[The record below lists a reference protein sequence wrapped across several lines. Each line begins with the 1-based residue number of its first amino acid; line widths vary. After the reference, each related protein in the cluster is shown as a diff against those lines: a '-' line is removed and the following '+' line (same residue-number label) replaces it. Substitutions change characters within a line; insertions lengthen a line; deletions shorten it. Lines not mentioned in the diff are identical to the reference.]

1 METTVIGIDLG
12 TTNSVAAAL
21 VDGRPSVLGGDERL
35 IPSVV
40 GLSPDG
46 DVLVGMPAKHQYVV
60 SPQRTIKSVK
70 RLMGQDIKL
79 PLGERICTPVEI
91 SAMILE
97 KVKQVAEKSLGRA
110 VGQAVITVPAYF
122 TDAQRQATKQA
133 GEKAGLEVLRI
144 INEPTAAALVYGL
157 GREAH
162 QRVLV
167 YDLGGGTFDV
177 SVVEIQ
183 SGVIE
188 VLATA
193 GNNRLGGD
201 DFDAR
206 LVDYLA
212 EQFIMQYDIDPREDL
227 QALARLTVA
236 AEEAKIRLSSHP
248 FARVNEP
255 FLLTKGERPLN
266 LDVEIS
272 RLKFVELIKDL
283 LQSTISLT
291 GKALQDAGLSVRD
304 LDQVLLV
311 GGSTRIPAVQEMVRD
326 CVGQVPRG
334 EINPDECVAMG
345 AAVQAA
351 LATGAGVDMVLVDVN
366 PYSLGVRTQGVSFG
380 IYHDDLMSVIIP
392 RNTAIPVSR
401 SEVYTTSHD
410 NQKMVQIS
418 VYQGES
424 HIATKNVHLG
434 EFFLE
439 DLPPMPAG
447 QPQIVVT
454 FDYDIDG
461 MVHVSAVERSSGRE
475 QKITIQGTGKKAP
488 EEESPA
494 GARESGGARRKAAVR
509 KARKLMGELEQRERK
524 RLEGIV
530 KAIEVAEK
538 QGHHKEADA
547 LVEDLWELLMAGRRD

>member
-1 METTVIGIDLG
+1 MEATVIGIDLG

-21 VDGRPSVLGGDERL
+21 VDGRPRVLGGDERL

-46 DVLVGMPAKHQYVV
+46 GVLVGTPAKHQYVV
-60 SPQRTIKSVK
+60 SPQRTVKSVK
-70 RLMGQDIKL
+70 RVMGQDVTL
-79 PLGERICTPVEI
+79 PLGERSCTPAEI
-91 SAMILE
+91 SAMILR
-97 KVKQVAEKSLGRA
+97 KVKQVAEHSLGMA
-110 VGQAVITVPAYF
+110 VEQAVITVPAYF

-133 GEKAGLEVLRI
+133 GEAAGLEVLRI

-162 QRVLV
+162 QKVLV

-183 SGVIE
+183 AGVIE

-206 LVDYLA
+206 LVDYLSD
-212 EQFIMQYDIDPREDL
+212 QFIREHDADPREDL
-227 QALARLTVA
+227 QALARLTAA

-255 FLLTKGERPLN
+255 FLLTRRGRPLN
-266 LDVEIS
+266 LDVEVS
-272 RLKFVELIKDL
+272 RLKFVDLIEDL

-291 GKALQDAGLSVRD
+291 AKALADAGLTVRD

-326 CVGQVPRG
+326 SLGQVPRG
-334 EINPDECVAMG
+334 EINPDECVALG
-345 AAVQAA
+345 AAVQAG
-351 LATGAGVDMVLVDVN
+351 LAVGAGVDMVLVDVN
-366 PYSLGVRTQGVSFG
+366 PYSLGVRTQGMSFG
-380 IYHDDLMSVIIP
+380 IFHHDLMNVIIP

-401 SEVYTTSHD
+401 SEVFTTSHD
-410 NQKMVQIS
+410 NQKYVEID

-424 HIATKNVHLG
+424 HIATKNVLLG
-434 EFFLE
+434 EFRLE
-439 DLPPMPAG
+439 DLPPMPAHK
-447 QPQIVVT
+447 PEIVVT

-461 MVHVSAVERSSGRE
+461 MVHVSAVERSTGRE
-475 QKITIQGTGKKAP
+475 NKITIQGTGTKAP
-488 EEESPA
+488 LDATAE
-494 GARESGGARRKAAVR
+494 ARGDGSARRKAAVR
-509 KARKLMGELEQRERK
+509 KARKRMAELGEHERS
-524 RLEGIV
+524 RLEGLV

-538 QGHHKEADA
+538 QGRHQEANVLA
-547 LVEDLWELLMAGRRD
+547 EDLWELLMSEKWEE